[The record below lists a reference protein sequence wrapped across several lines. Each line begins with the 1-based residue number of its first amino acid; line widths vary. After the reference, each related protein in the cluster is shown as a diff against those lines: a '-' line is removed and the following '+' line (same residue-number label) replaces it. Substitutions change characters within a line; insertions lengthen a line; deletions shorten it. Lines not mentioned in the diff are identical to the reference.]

1 MYTRGGFCCTRGGT
15 RCCVHAGESKR
26 DNRYSLC
33 ALEEARCA
41 FSDGIEFK
49 CVSTKTIRFV
59 PRIAVAIVS
68 SHCVEIFDN
77 FILLMLKQ
85 LPIITQFIFESFIVY
100 GAATSIALIA
110 ALVSNFF

>member
-1 MYTRGGFCCTRGGT
+1 M
-15 RCCVHAGESKR
+15 HAGESKR

-85 LPIITQFIFESFIVY
+85 LPIITQFIFN
-100 GAATSIALIA
+100 
-110 ALVSNFF
+110 VSKEITEEYK